1 MSQSSPPE
9 HELPALRP
17 LRALVV
23 DDEKNIR
30 TTLSVCLE
38 GIGCEVKTVATTAAA
53 LAAQAEKSF
62 DIAFLDL
69 RLGTENGLELIPK
82 LLSDNPNLDIVAIT
96 AYGTVD
102 TAVEAIKRGA
112 VDYVQKPFTPD
123 QIRHAVAQVAERRA
137 IVWRLAEKDQ
147 ELHAAVPEVDL
158 DTRSS
163 KMQATLETVNRAAVS
178 DISVLLRGENGT
190 GKGVLAR
197 LLHAE
202 SPRREFPFVV
212 INCPTLSEELLTSE
226 LFGHTRGAFTGAVRD
241 QPGRVEAA
249 EGGTLFLDEVAEIP
263 PNLQAKLLRYLQEK
277 RFERVGEQRTRQS
290 DVRIIAATNR
300 NLEQDVEEGR
310 FRQDLLYRLNVVE
323 IHVAPLRER
332 PEDILPLARRF
343 LAFFARTAPRRANAF
358 ARGRS
363 RAGAISLAGQRPR
376 TPQHHGAGR
385 HPLAGA
391 DHRAAGFSRSDVGSA
406 SQRPAHRRRLDA
418 GRGRARTHSTGNGP
432 SRQPGRS
439 GPNSGDRCLDAVA
452 EAEAVRAA
460 LSGFNAPRRRPFRAP
475 AAA

>member
-1 MSQSSPPE
+1 MSQSTPPE

-17 LRALVV
+17 LRALVI

-69 RLGTENGLELIPK
+69 RLGAENGLELIPK
-82 LLSDNPNLDIVAIT
+82 LLSDNANLDIIAIT

-112 VDYVQKPFTPD
+112 VDYLQKPFTPD
-123 QIRHAVAQVAERRA
+123 QIRHAVSQVAERRA

-158 DTRSS
+158 DTRSP
-163 KMQATLETVNRAAVS
+163 KMQATLETVSRAAVS

-197 LLHAE
+197 LLHAQ

-263 PNLQAKLLRYLQEK
+263 PNLQAKLLRYLQER

-300 NLEQDVEEGR
+300 NLEQDVEDGR

-323 IHVAPLRER
+323 IQVAPLRER

-343 LAFFARTAPRRANAF
+343 LAFFARA
-358 ARGRS
+358 
-363 RAGAISLAGQRPR
+363 
-376 TPQHHGAGR
+376 AGR
-385 HPLAGA
+385 AVQTL
-391 DHRAAGFSRSDVGSA
+391 S
-406 SQRPAHRRRLDA
+406 PA
-418 GRGRARTHSTGNGP
+418 
-432 SRQPGRS
+432 
-439 GPNSGDRCLDAVA
+439 
-452 EAEAVRAA
+452 AEAVLLQYPWPGNVRELRNTMERAVILWPAQIIEPQAFPGRMSGPLPSGPRIGGDWTLAEVEREHIQRVTARAA
-460 LSGFNAPRRRPFRAP
+460 SLEE
-475 AAA
+475 AARILGIDASTLWRKRKQFEQA